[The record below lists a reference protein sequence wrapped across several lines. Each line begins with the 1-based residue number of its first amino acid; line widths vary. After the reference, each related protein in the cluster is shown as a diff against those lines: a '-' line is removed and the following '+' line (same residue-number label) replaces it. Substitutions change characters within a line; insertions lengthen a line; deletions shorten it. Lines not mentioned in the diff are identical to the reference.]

1 MAAAVQI
8 IFRSSIGNLGKISKV
23 DERVEVVGVG
33 AGSLLKDNDE
43 REKEAIAMTE
53 CSSLFVCCRRSCCYK
68 TVMVL
73 LNVGDESCCLILVGK
88 GSDREIKF
96 K

>member
-33 AGSLLKDNDE
+33 AGPLLKDNDE
-43 REKEAIAMTE
+43 REKEAIALTE
-53 CSSLFVCCRRSCCYK
+53 CNSLFDCLGKCYWYK
-68 TVMVL
+68 TVMVLML
-73 LNVGDESCCLILVGK
+73 LNVGDESCFLVLVGR
-88 GSDREIKF
+88 GSD
-96 K
+96 

>member
-8 IFRSSIGNLGKISKV
+8 IFRSSIGNLENISKV

-53 CSSLFVCCRRSCCYK
+53 CSSLFVCCRRSCYK